1 MHRMKHVNTDTNNS
15 ASPVFVLG
23 CAWRCGSTLLQ
34 RLISSGKEVLIWG
47 EQNGF
52 LFELM
57 SIGNRL
63 EGIRP
68 LTENQ
73 RADFERDG
81 FGTWI
86 ANLNPSPDLFTTNV
100 VRAFFESY
108 YSQETQTLGFTRWG
122 FKEVRYDFKS
132 AQFLLKAF
140 PEARV
145 LFLIRPL
152 HEVLASNAV
161 SDFYDCA
168 GSAAGVTDLW
178 VKNTQS
184 FLENPDER
192 ILFVNYADLSS
203 GQALDSVCKH
213 LDLRKPIDS
222 SLLGTKVRGAYS
234 PPQLSQRE
242 LDQLSRQD
250 VRMLSE
256 KLDMQ
261 YGKYMFR

>member
-1 MHRMKHVNTDTNNS
+1 MNHLPTDTNKS

-34 RLISSGKEVLIWG
+34 RLISSSKEVLIWG

-52 LFELM
+52 LYKLM
-57 SIGNRL
+57 SIGDWL
-63 EGIRP
+63 EEIRP

-73 RADFERDG
+73 RADYERNG

-86 ANLNPSPDLFTTNV
+86 ANLNPSPDLYTTNV
-100 VRAFFESY
+100 VRAFFEAY

-140 PEARV
+140 PDARV

-168 GSAAGVTDLW
+168 GGAAGVTDLW
-178 VKNTQS
+178 VENTES

-192 ILFVNYADLSS
+192 VLLVNYADLAS
-203 GQALDSVCKH
+203 GSKQVLDSVCSH
-213 LDLRKPIDS
+213 ARLGNPIDL
-222 SLLGTKVRGAYS
+222 SLLDTKVRGAYS
-234 PPQLSQRE
+234 PPRLSQSE
-242 LDQLSRQD
+242 LDQLSRTD
-250 VRMLSE
+250 VLKLSE
-256 KLDMQ
+256 KLDRQ
-261 YGKYMFR
+261 FGEYLFH